1 MGVRKAEAAAVAI
14 LCVLSFLWLLPFWSV
29 ITTALK
35 DDLEARLTVPVVPP
49 SRPTLVPFTRAFEA
63 LRQGLFN
70 SLVFTVLATILSTL
84 IGSVNGYFLSQIRF
98 KHSDVVF
105 LLLSFGIFIPYHAVA
120 IPLIM
125 VTSRLGVYNT
135 LLGMTLVHTAYG
147 IPICTLFFRS
157 FLDEVPQSL
166 IDAARV
172 DGADETTIYARV
184 VLPISWPAFVV
195 TAVFQFTSIWN
206 DFLFGLIL
214 TKGTNQPASVVL
226 ANLLGT
232 TAAEWNTQMA
242 GTFLYAFPVMLFYFL
257 LGKYLIRG
265 YLTGALKA

>member
-1 MGVRKAEAAAVAI
+1 MKTGQVLAGAVLAI
-14 LCVLSFLWLLPFWSV
+14 FALIWLLPFWSV

-49 SRPTLVPFTRAFEA
+49 SRPTLIPFVRAFQA
-63 LRQGLFN
+63 MSQGLFN
-70 SLVFTVLATILSTL
+70 SLVFTAFATAFSTL
-84 IGSVNGYFLSQIRF
+84 IGSLNGYVLSKIRF
-98 KHSDVVF
+98 KYADVAF
-105 LLLSFGIFIPYHAVA
+105 LLLSFGIFLPYHAIA

-125 VTSRLGVYNT
+125 VTSRLGVYNS
-135 LLGMTLVHTAYG
+135 LLGMTLVHTVYG
-147 IPICTLFFRS
+147 IPICSLFFRS
-157 FLDEVPQSL
+157 FLDELPQSL
-166 IDAARV
+166 IDSARV
-172 DGADETTIYARV
+172 DGAEETEIYLRI
-184 VLPISWPAFVV
+184 VLPLSWPALVV

-265 YLTGALKA
+265 YLAGAIKA